1 MQNLDRRSAMKFLGK
16 FALIS
21 GSFLSVSKALA
32 AGAKKAYKKAQTV
45 TAMKNPSAA
54 AFKYV
59 DDAKKSKDRIKD
71 KTGVKAADQLCNN
84 CNYYKNEG
92 SIEGSKAKGGQCLML
107 ANQVVYAKGWCNLWA
122 KKA

>member
-1 MQNLDRRSAMKFLGK
+1 MHSLDRRSAIKFFGK
-16 FALIS
+16 VALI
-21 GSFLSVSKALA
+21 GGGFLSVSKALA
-32 AGAKKAYKKAQTV
+32 AGAKKVYKKAQTV
-45 TAMKNPSAA
+45 TAMKNPSAT

-59 DDAKKSKDRIKD
+59 DNAKKSKDRIKD
-71 KTGVKAADQLCNN
+71 KTGVKAAAQLCNN

-92 SIEGSKAKGGQCLML
+92 TMEGSKAKGGQCLML